1 MTRREFT
8 RKSALIAAGLAASNF
23 VPLKG
28 ARSVR
33 NDELNVTI
41 PMPIQIV
48 IDDVGWWSGEGDSE
62 AILPNPPA
70 GADL

>member
-8 RKSALIAAGLAASNF
+8 RKSAIIGAGLAVSNF
-23 VPLKG
+23 VTLEGTK
-28 ARSVR
+28 SVR

-48 IDDVGWWSGEGDSE
+48 IDDVGWWSEKT
-62 AILPNPPA
+62 AISVRNHTA
-70 GADL
+70 RE